1 MDRARLQRFRV
12 ALEKR
17 TAELRRSIAQLEEDA
32 KTKQDEAAADTLD
45 RAWSSHSKDLLMRRI
60 AGERGLLRNVEG
72 ALKRIR
78 ECTFGECVSC
88 GKEINTKRL
97 EAVPWTRYCI
107 ECQEK
112 LERG

>member
-1 MDRARLQRFRV
+1 MLRKELNRSQA
-12 ALEKR
+12 ALEVR
-17 TAELRRSIAQLEEDA
+17 RVELRRSIAQIEEDA
-32 KTKQDEAAADTLD
+32 TTKQGETAADALD